1 MKLRILKNAVRL
13 RVNKTELDQFL
24 SGHPVIE
31 TVEFS
36 NASLQYALMPTPESE
51 MKVSFNAN
59 RLAIHLPMAWGKE
72 WEKEDKV
79 GFEAVQEFNGKTMDI
94 LVEKDFKCLSPE
106 RTEDESNNFDH
117 PTIGHNC

>member
-31 TVEFS
+31 TVEFP

-51 MKVSFNAN
+51 IKVSFNAN

-79 GFEAVQEFNGKTMDI
+79 GFDAVQEFNGKTMKI

-106 RTEDESNNFDH
+106 RTEDESDNFDH

>member
-31 TVEFS
+31 TVEFP

-59 RLAIHLPMAWGKE
+59 RLTIHLPMAWGKE

-79 GFEAVQEFNGKTMDI
+79 GFDAVQEFNGKTMKI

-106 RTEDESNNFDH
+106 RTEDESDNFDH